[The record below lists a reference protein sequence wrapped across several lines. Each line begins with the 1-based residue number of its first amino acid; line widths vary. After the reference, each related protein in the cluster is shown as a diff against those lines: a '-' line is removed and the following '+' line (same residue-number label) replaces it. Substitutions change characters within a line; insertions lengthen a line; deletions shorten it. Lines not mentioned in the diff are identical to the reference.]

1 VPVVEFNRDCPGYAE
16 AARREDE
23 IRALPFLGLDEL
35 ICGLPAKPLTLRKVQ
50 WLSMVKSP
58 FLSKLPAKSLIEKAQ
73 IADDVIMFLWI
84 ISPQFKPG
92 NKKAQRKFVKTYKH
106 LMDKNALEI
115 CEEIVEYVEE
125 SFLDSGEST
134 NEGDQRSYYS
144 ATALIISF
152 FHANYGMPIDVWEN
166 SLWRNLY
173 RKITGQLNVFDV
185 PLKIVFQLIR
195 VHQKNQN
202 PEMILHNRLSQPK
215 LDEWLAGLN
224 NN

>member
-1 VPVVEFNRDCPGYAE
+1 
-16 AARREDE
+16 
-23 IRALPFLGLDEL
+23 
-35 ICGLPAKPLTLRKVQ
+35 
-50 WLSMVKSP
+50 
-58 FLSKLPAKSLIEKAQ
+58 
-73 IADDVIMFLWI
+73 
-84 ISPQFKPG
+84 
-92 NKKAQRKFVKTYKH
+92 
-106 LMDKNALEI
+106 MDKNALEI

-125 SFLDSGEST
+125 SFLDAGEST

-144 ATALIISF
+144 ATASIILF

-195 VHQKNQN
+195 VYQKNQN